1 MTRRQASVLF
11 LNVGHTYD
19 HFFMLIYPT
28 VVLVLGREFS
38 QPYDALLALATAGF
52 IAFGGA
58 SLPAGWLGDR
68 WSRTGMITVFFIGIG
83 VSSLLTGMAR
93 SAFEIGCGLGLMGL
107 FAAIYHPVGIALIVQ
122 QSESTGQSL
131 GINGVFGNLGVALAG
146 VTTGVLTDLIGWRAA
161 FLLPGCVAIAT
172 GVAYAL
178 TVRGLSSA
186 PDPART
192 APPVVPTTRNMQI
205 RLFVVL
211 AVAALFGGIVF
222 HATTVALPKVFA
234 ERLGGF
240 TGSLFG
246 IGSLVSLVFGV
257 AAMAQILVGHWLD
270 RYRFTWV
277 LVLVTVVQ
285 VPLLLAAAWAQQLAA
300 LLVALPLM
308 FFIFGAIPINDWV
321 VARYVTNQWR
331 SRVYALKYVLSL
343 GVSALAVPLVARL
356 HAADGGFQMLFL
368 TLAACAAAIAV
379 AAAILLPAVR
389 SRPYPGADQPARVL
403 EVHTDTWHA
412 NA

>member
-1 MTRRQASVLF
+1 MTRQRASVLF
-11 LNVGHTYD
+11 LNVGHAYD

-28 VVLVLGREFS
+28 VVLALSQQFS
-38 QPYDALLALATAGF
+38 QPYDALLTLATAGF

-107 FAAIYHPVGIALIVQ
+107 FAAIYHPVGIALVVQ
-122 QSESTGQSL
+122 QSEKTGQSL
-131 GINGVFGNLGVALAG
+131 GINGVFGNFGVALAAI
-146 VTTGVLTDLIGWRAA
+146 TTGALTDLMSWRAA
-161 FLLPGCVAIAT
+161 FILPGCVAIVT
-172 GVAYAL
+172 GVAYGL

-186 PDPART
+186 VDHSGVARPA
-192 APPVVPTTRNMQI
+192 VSTTRNMQM
-205 RLFVVL
+205 RLFAVL

-234 ERLGGF
+234 ERLVGF
-240 TGSLFG
+240 TASIFG

-257 AAMAQILVGHWLD
+257 AAMAQILVGRWLD

-277 LVLVTVVQ
+277 LMLVTIVQ
-285 VPLLLAAAWAQQLAA
+285 VPLLLAAAWAQQLAT
-300 LLVALPLM
+300 LLVMLPLM

-321 VARYVTNQWR
+321 VARYVTDQWR

-343 GVSALAVPLVARL
+343 GVSALALPLVAWL
-356 HAADGGFQMLFL
+356 HAADGGFQTLFL
-368 TLAACAAAIAV
+368 VLAVCAAAIAV

-389 SRPYPGADQPARVL
+389 SQSRRGADQPAQGFR
-403 EVHTDTWHA
+403 VHTDTSHA